1 MVMNLKDYQNVWIF
15 AQVQHGKLSP
25 TAYELLTAGR
35 KLADALNEKLCA
47 VLLGY
52 NVKQVAQDLMEH
64 GADIVYVCDEPAL
77 ENYLDDTY
85 AHVLAEMVAQ
95 YKPNKFLIPA
105 TNMGRALSA
114 KTAVFVGTGLTADA
128 TDVTINQADGQLH
141 ATRPTFGGNLMATI
155 TCAKTRPEMCSL
167 RPMAYEKA
175 PAQPGRRGEI
185 VDVKIDVQKYVTPL
199 AKFVQFIQS
208 KEGGLDL
215 SEAEVIV
222 AGGRGVGSKDGF
234 KLLEKLATRLGGAVG
249 ASRGPVDSG
258 WIDYRYQIGLTGRT
272 VKPKLYIACG
282 ISGQI
287 QHMAGMS
294 GAGVIVAINKDPNA
308 PMMKAAHFA
317 LEGDLHEVVPAML
330 EALH

>member
-1 MVMNLKDYQNVWIF
+1 MNIKDYKNVWIF

-25 TAYELLTAGR
+25 TAYELLNAGR
-35 KLADALNEKLCA
+35 KLADDLHEKLGT
-47 VLLGY
+47 VLLGH
-52 NVKQVAQDLMEH
+52 NVKNFAQDLIEH
-64 GADIVYVCDEPAL
+64 GADIVYVCDDKAL
-77 ENYLDDTY
+77 ENYMDDTY
-85 AHVLAEMVAQ
+85 AHVLADLVAQ

-128 TDVTINQADGQLH
+128 TDVTINTADGQLH

-175 PAQPGRRGEI
+175 PAQKDRKGEI
-185 VDVKIDVQKYVTPL
+185 VDVKVDAKKYVTPL
-199 AKFVQFIQS
+199 AKFMEFIQS

-294 GAGVIVAINKDPNA
+294 GAGVIVAVNKDPNA
-308 PMMKAAHFA
+308 PIMKAAHFA
-317 LEGDLHEVVPAML
+317 LEGDLHEVIPAML
-330 EALH
+330 EVLH

>member
-1 MVMNLKDYQNVWIF
+1 MNLKDYKNVWIF
-15 AQVQHGKLSP
+15 AQAQRGKLSP

-35 KLADALNEKLCA
+35 KLADDLHEKLCA
-47 VLLGY
+47 VLLGH
-52 NVKQVAQDLMEH
+52 NVQNFAQDLINH
-64 GADIVYVCDEPAL
+64 GADVVYVCDDKAL
-77 ENYLDDTY
+77 ENYMDDTY
-85 AHVLAEMVAQ
+85 ARVLADMVAQ

-105 TNMGRALSA
+105 TNMGRSLSA

-128 TDVTINQADGQLH
+128 TDVTINAEDGQLY

-175 PAQPGRRGEI
+175 PAQPGRKG
-185 VDVKIDVQKYVTPL
+185 DVIEHKIDAQKYISPL
-199 AKFVQFIQS
+199 AKFVEFIQS

-234 KLLEKLATRLGGAVG
+234 KLLEKLAARLGGAVG

-294 GAGVIVAINKDPNA
+294 GANVIVAINKDPNA
-308 PMMKAAHFA
+308 PIMKAAHFA
-317 LEGDLHEVVPAML
+317 LEGDLHEVIPAML
-330 EALH
+330 ETLH

>member
-1 MVMNLKDYQNVWIF
+1 MNLQDYKNVWIF
-15 AQVQHGKLSP
+15 AQAQRGKLSP
-25 TAYELLTAGR
+25 TAYELLTAGH
-35 KLADALNEKLCA
+35 KLADDLHEKLCA
-47 VLLGY
+47 VLLGH
-52 NVKQVAQDLMEH
+52 NVKNLAQDLIDH
-64 GADIVYVCDEPAL
+64 GADIVYVCDDPAL
-77 ENYLDDTY
+77 ENYIDDVY
-85 AHVLAEMVAQ
+85 ARVLADMVAQ

-105 TNMGRALSA
+105 TNMGRSLSA

-128 TDVTINQADGQLH
+128 TDVSIHTEDGQLY

-175 PAQPGRRGEI
+175 PAQPGRKGEVI
-185 VDVKIDVQKYVTPL
+185 EFTYDAKKHACGL
-199 AKFVQFIQS
+199 AKFVEFIKS
-208 KEGGLDL
+208 KGEGLDL

-222 AGGRGVGSKDGF
+222 AGGRGVGKPEGF
-234 KLLEKLATRLGGAVG
+234 KLLEKLAARLGGAVA

-258 WIDYRYQIGLTGRT
+258 WIDYRYQVGLTGRT
-272 VKPKLYIACG
+272 VKPKIYIACG

-294 GAGVIVAINKDPNA
+294 GANVIVAINKDPEA

-317 LEGDLHEVVPAML
+317 VEGDLYEVIPAML

>member
-1 MVMNLKDYQNVWIF
+1 MNLKDYKNVWIF
-15 AQVQHGKLSP
+15 AQAQRGKLSP

-35 KLADALNEKLCA
+35 QLADTLHEKLCA
-47 VLLGY
+47 VLLGH
-52 NVKQVAQDLMEH
+52 NVKNFAQDLINH
-64 GADIVYVCDEPAL
+64 GADMVYVCDDSAL
-77 ENYLDDTY
+77 ENYVDDVY
-85 AHVLAEMVAQ
+85 ARVLADMVAQ

-105 TNMGRALSA
+105 TNMGRSLSA

-128 TDVTINQADGQLH
+128 TDVIINEADGQLH

-175 PAQPGRRGEI
+175 PAQKGRKGEVI
-185 VDVKIDVQKYVTPL
+185 EFPYDAKKHACAL
-199 AKFVQFIQS
+199 AKFMEFIQS
-208 KEGGLDL
+208 KGEGLDL

-222 AGGRGVGSKDGF
+222 AGGRGVGKPEGF
-234 KLLEKLATRLGGAVG
+234 KLLEKLAARLGGAVA

-258 WIDYRYQIGLTGRT
+258 WIDYRYQVGLTGRT

-294 GAGVIVAINKDPNA
+294 GANVIVAINKDPEA

-317 LEGDLHEVVPAML
+317 LEGDLYDVIPAML

>member
-1 MVMNLKDYQNVWIF
+1 MNLQDYKNVWIF
-15 AQVQHGKLSP
+15 AQAQRGKLSP

-35 KLADALNEKLCA
+35 KLADDLHEKLCA
-47 VLLGY
+47 VLLGH
-52 NVKQVAQDLMEH
+52 NVKNMAQDLIDH
-64 GADIVYVCDEPAL
+64 GADIVYVCDDPAL
-77 ENYLDDTY
+77 ENYIDDVY
-85 AHVLAEMVAQ
+85 ARVLADMVAQ

-105 TNMGRALSA
+105 TNMGRSLSA

-128 TDVTINQADGQLH
+128 TDVSIHTEDGQLY

-175 PAQPGRRGEI
+175 AAQPGRTGEVI
-185 VDVKIDVQKYVTPL
+185 AFAYDAKKHACGL
-199 AKFVQFIQS
+199 AKFLEFIKS
-208 KEGGLDL
+208 KGEGLDL

-222 AGGRGVGSKDGF
+222 AGGRGVGKPEGF
-234 KLLEKLATRLGGAVG
+234 KLLEKLAARLGGAVA

-258 WIDYRYQIGLTGRT
+258 WIDYRYQVGLTGRT
-272 VKPKLYIACG
+272 VKPKIYIACG

-287 QHMAGMS
+287 QHMAGMN
-294 GAGVIVAINKDPNA
+294 GANVIVAINKDPEA

-317 LEGDLHEVVPAML
+317 VEGDLYEVIPAML

>member
-1 MVMNLKDYQNVWIF
+1 MNLKDYKNVWIF
-15 AQVQHGKLSP
+15 AQAQRGKLSP

-35 KLADALNEKLCA
+35 KLADDLNEKLCA

-52 NVKQVAQDLMEH
+52 NVKNFAQDLIEH
-64 GADIVYVCDEPAL
+64 GADIVYVCDNQAL
-77 ENYLDDTY
+77 ENYMDDTY
-85 AHVLAEMVAQ
+85 ARVLAELVTH

-105 TNMGRALSA
+105 TNMGRSLSA

-175 PAQPGRRGEI
+175 PAQQGRKGEVI
-185 VDVKIDVQKYVTPL
+185 NFPFQAEKYISPL
-199 AKFVQFIQS
+199 AKFVEFIQS
-208 KEGGLDL
+208 KDGGLDL

-222 AGGRGVGSKDGF
+222 AGGRGVGSKEGF

-258 WIDYRYQIGLTGRT
+258 WIEYRYQIGLTGRT

-294 GAGVIVAINKDPNA
+294 GANVIVAINKDPNA

-317 LEGDLHEVVPAML
+317 LEGDLYEVIPAML

>member
-1 MVMNLKDYQNVWIF
+1 MNLQDYKNVWMF
-15 AQVQHGKLSP
+15 AQAQRGKLRP

-35 KLADALNEKLCA
+35 KLADDLHEKLCA

-52 NVKQVAQDLMEH
+52 NVKNVAQDLIDH
-64 GADIVYVCDEPAL
+64 GADIVYVCDDPAL
-77 ENYLDDTY
+77 ENYVDDVY
-85 AHVLAEMVAQ
+85 ARVLADMVAQ

-105 TNMGRALSA
+105 TNMGRSLSA

-128 TDVTINQADGQLH
+128 TDVSIHTDDGQLY

-175 PAQPGRRGEI
+175 TAQPGRKGEVI
-185 VDVKIDVQKYVTPL
+185 TFAYDAKKHACAL
-199 AKFVQFIQS
+199 AKFLEFIKS
-208 KEGGLDL
+208 KGEGLDL

-222 AGGRGVGSKDGF
+222 AGGRGVGKPEGF
-234 KLLEKLATRLGGAVG
+234 KLLEKLAARLGGAVA

-258 WIDYRYQIGLTGRT
+258 WIDYRYQVGLTGRT
-272 VKPKLYIACG
+272 VKPKIYIACG

-294 GAGVIVAINKDPNA
+294 GANVIVAINKDPEA

-317 LEGDLHEVVPAML
+317 VEGDLYEVIPAML

>member
-1 MVMNLKDYQNVWIF
+1 MNLKDYKNVWVF
-15 AQVQHGKLSP
+15 AQVQRGKLSP

-35 KLADALNEKLCA
+35 KLADDLKEKLCA
-47 VLLGY
+47 VLLGR
-52 NVKQVAQDLMEH
+52 NVQNFAQDLIEH
-64 GADIVYVCDEPAL
+64 GADAVYVCDDSAL
-77 ENYLDDTY
+77 ENYMDDTY
-85 AHVLAEMVAQ
+85 ARVLADLVAT

-105 TNMGRALSA
+105 TNLGRALSA
-114 KTAVFVGTGLTADA
+114 KTAVFIGTGLTADA
-128 TDVTINQADGQLH
+128 TDVSINPSDGQLH

-155 TCAKTRPEMCSL
+155 TCAHTRPEMCSL

-175 PAQPGRRGEI
+175 PAQTGRKGEVI
-185 VDVKIDVQKYVTPL
+185 SFPFDAKKYISPL

-208 KEGGLDL
+208 KDGGLDL

-234 KLLEKLATRLGGAVG
+234 KLLEKLAARLGGAVG

-258 WIDYRYQIGLTGRT
+258 WIDYRHQIGLTGRT
-272 VKPKLYIACG
+272 VKPKVYIACG

-294 GAGVIVAINKDPNA
+294 GANVIVAINKDPNA

-317 LEGDLHEVVPAML
+317 LTGDLHEVIPAML